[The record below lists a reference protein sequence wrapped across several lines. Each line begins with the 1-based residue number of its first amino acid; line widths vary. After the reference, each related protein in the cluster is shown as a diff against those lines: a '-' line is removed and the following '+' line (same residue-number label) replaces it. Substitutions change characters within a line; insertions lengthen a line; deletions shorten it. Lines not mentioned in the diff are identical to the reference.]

1 MTIIDSIRMV
11 DMFRIEIKDSVAFKE
26 VYEMGIKEGIER
38 GIREGMEKG
47 MKRGIKEGMERG
59 IREGIEKGIKEG
71 IERGIRE
78 GEYRR
83 AIEDARRMYELGAD
97 IDFIKRVVGILSEE
111 ELRRVLEG
119 R

>member
-1 MTIIDSIRMV
+1 
-11 DMFRIEIKDSVAFKE
+11 MFRIEIKDSVAFKE
-26 VYEMGIKEGIER
+26 VYEMGIKEGIE
-38 GIREGMEKG
+38 K
-47 MKRGIKEGMERG
+47 G

-111 ELRRVLEG
+111 ELRRVLG
-119 R
+119 V